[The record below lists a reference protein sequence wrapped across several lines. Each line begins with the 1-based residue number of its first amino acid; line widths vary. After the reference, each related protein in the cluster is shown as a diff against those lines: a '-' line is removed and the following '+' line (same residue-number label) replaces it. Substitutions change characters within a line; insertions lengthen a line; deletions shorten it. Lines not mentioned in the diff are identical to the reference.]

1 MNSYLQF
8 SEMKF
13 CVFSIIVRCLNV
25 MNCFYSCRFT
35 ELYVEELRNEG
46 DLQILIMDY
55 LRGLNVSKNTV
66 QGIVK

>member
-1 MNSYLQF
+1 MRFIYNIFLIWSRVWSVTDWFDYF
-8 SEMKF
+8 
-13 CVFSIIVRCLNV
+13 
-25 MNCFYSCRFT
+25 RFT

-55 LRGLNVSKNTV
+55 LRSLNVNKNTV

>member
-1 MNSYLQF
+1 MISYLQL
-8 SEMKF
+8 SKMKF
-13 CVFSIIVRCLNV
+13 CVFSMIVRCLNV
-25 MNCFYSCRFT
+25 MNWFDSYRFT